1 MHFINAT
8 LINLFHVCKRELWLH
23 ANDIRMEHTSNIVS
37 EGRLI
42 GENTYQ
48 QRAVKYVEF
57 QIDGIKIDFYDAK
70 NRVVHEVKKSNKI
83 ETAHEAQVKYYL
95 YILKKHGIDGAKGII
110 EYPTMR
116 HTTHVDLN
124 DDDLRLIPEW
134 EAEIASIISSD
145 VIPEV
150 IEKPICKK
158 CSYFEFCYSGEM

>member
-1 MHFINAT
+1 MHFTAT
-8 LINLFHVCKRELWLH
+8 LINYFHICHRKLWLH
-23 ANDIRMEHTSNIVS
+23 ANDIRMEHSSDVVT
-37 EGRLI
+37 EGKLI

-48 QRAVKYVEF
+48 QRPVKYVEL

-70 NRVVHEVKKSNKI
+70 NRVVHEVKKSDKI

-95 YILKKHGIDGAKGII
+95 YVLKKHGIDGATGII
-110 EYPTMR
+110 EYPTIR
-116 HTTHVDLN
+116 HTTHVELSEDDLN
-124 DDDLRLIPEW
+124 LIPLW

-145 VIPEV
+145 AIPVV